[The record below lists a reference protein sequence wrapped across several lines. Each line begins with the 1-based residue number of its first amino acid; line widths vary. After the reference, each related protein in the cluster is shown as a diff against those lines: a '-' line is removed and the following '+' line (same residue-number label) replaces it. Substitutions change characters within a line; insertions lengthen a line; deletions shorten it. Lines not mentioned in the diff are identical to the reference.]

1 MQFSRFWLDIY
12 PAVRLFYQS
21 IAEFLF
27 QLKIEIFMNELNQKY
42 FESFHQFSND
52 LGMTN
57 SVSNHNLFSMFEWIR
72 SP

>member
-1 MQFSRFWLDIY
+1 MK
-12 PAVRLFYQS
+12 QS

-27 QLKIEIFMNELNQKY
+27 QLEIKMFINELNQKY
-42 FESFHQFSND
+42 FESFHQFSTD

-57 SVSNHNLFSMFEWIR
+57 SVSNCDLLSMFEWIR